1 MLRRLSALVLVLT
14 FLPTTAAAQSLMASA
29 EREAKKIA
37 LQATPAK
44 NPYKVPAIALMAGG
58 AGLLV
63 IGLMQDRGA
72 EVESGSSG
80 VSVTEKGGSKTAL
93 TVLGIAAAG
102 AGAGLWFWGE
112 NKKNR
117 PNISMTP
124 SKFQIGFRF

>member
-1 MLRRLSALVLVLT
+1 MLRRLTVIVLLVA
-14 FLPTTAAAQSLMASA
+14 FLPTSAAAQSLMASA
-29 EREAKKIA
+29 DREAKKVA

-58 AGLLV
+58 GGLLLL
-63 IGLMQDRGA
+63 GLMQDRGA
-72 EVESGSSG
+72 EVESGSAG

-93 TVLGIAAAG
+93 TVLGVLAAG
-102 AGAGLWFWGE
+102 SGAGLWFWGE

-124 SKFQIGFRF
+124 SGVRVGFRF

>member
-1 MLRRLSALVLVLT
+1 MLRRLTILALLVS
-14 FLPTTAAAQSLMASA
+14 FFPASAAAQSLMASV
-29 EREAKKIA
+29 EREAKKVAFQI
-37 LQATPAK
+37 TPAK

-58 AGLLV
+58 AGLLML
-63 IGLMQDRGA
+63 GLMQDRGA
-72 EVESGSSG
+72 EVESGSTG
-80 VSVTEKGGSKTAL
+80 VTVTEKGGSKTAL

-124 SKFQIGFRF
+124 SRVQIGFRF